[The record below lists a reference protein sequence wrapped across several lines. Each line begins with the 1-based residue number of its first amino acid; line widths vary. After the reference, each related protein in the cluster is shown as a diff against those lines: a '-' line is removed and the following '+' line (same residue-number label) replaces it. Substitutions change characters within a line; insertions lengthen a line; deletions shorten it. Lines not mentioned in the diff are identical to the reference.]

1 MKRFRNILV
10 VVPQGVD
17 AAGTVQA
24 AARLAADNDAR
35 LTLFDAVPRVGARRL
50 RKASY
55 VAADLQRIVEQGR
68 AAELADLGSGIDA
81 EVVVTT
87 GTPFLEVIRRAVA
100 YEHDLV
106 MTPPDQPPG
115 SRGLSR
121 ASMTMHLLRKCP
133 VPVWVYRSASD
144 GAGDVLAAVGP
155 FDEGVPSQLDR
166 KIVELG
172 SSLAARQG
180 GRFHLVHA
188 WSLQGESLLR
198 GGRFGLPAGEVD
210 RLVEEAMLDAETGVD
225 KLLADTGVMEQ
236 DVAIHLTKGDAAVAI
251 GETAARLS
259 PAVVVMGTLVRSG
272 IAGLLIGNT
281 AEIAL
286 GSLNAS
292 VLAVK
297 PNGFATPVS
306 LE

>member
-10 VVPQGVD
+10 VVPPGVD
-17 AAGTVQA
+17 ATGTVEA
-24 AARLAADNDAR
+24 ATRLAADNDAR
-35 LTLFDAVPRVGARRL
+35 VTLFDAVPKVGARRR
-50 RKASY
+50 RKA
-55 VAADLQRIVEQGR
+55 AHENGDLQRMVEQGR
-68 AAELADLGSGIDA
+68 AAELAELGDVFDA
-81 EVVVTT
+81 EIVVAT
-87 GTPFLEVIRRAVA
+87 GTPFIEVIRRAVA

-106 MTPPDQPPG
+106 MTPPDQPVG

-133 VPVWVYRSASD
+133 VPVWVYRSETEGS
-144 GAGDVLAAVGP
+144 GDVLAAVGP
-155 FDEGVPSQLDR
+155 FDEGEPSSLDR

-198 GGRFGLPAGEVD
+198 NGRFSLPPGEVD
-210 RLVEEAMLDAETGVD
+210 LLVEGAMLDSELGIE
-225 KLLADTGVMEQ
+225 KLLADTGVMAE
-236 DVAIHLTKGDAAVAI
+236 DVTVHLAKGDAATLV
-251 GETAARLS
+251 GELEAKLR
-259 PAVVVMGTLVRSG
+259 PAVVVMGTLARSG

-281 AEIAL
+281 AEVVL
-286 GSLNAS
+286 GSLDTG

-297 PNGFATPVS
+297 PNGFVSPVS
-306 LE
+306 VV